1 MKTLPRLPEDFIKNL
16 PGSKVKLI
24 YKLMKLE
31 SEVLAEESKLS
42 SALASY
48 YWSLNPNLK

>member
-24 YKLMKLE
+24 DVYKRQ
-31 SEVLAEESKLS
+31 VFILALTFVF
-42 SALASY
+42 
-48 YWSLNPNLK
+48 